1 VKIYKRFNYRIYPNK
16 STIARLD
23 GWNSALKWLWNLAHE
38 QRKSGYGR
46 PQGEKVYPSFFQQQK
61 QLTELRKV
69 APWISDV
76 PRHVCSEVLSAL
88 DQAWIRCFK
97 KTANAP
103 KWKKKRDQLSFS
115 ESDPKTWNLRENRL
129 HFPKLSPIKTVVSR
143 PLEGKPKTCT
153 IKRDGD
159 QWFVSIV
166 CEVEIPDPE
175 PRTSPRVGID
185 RGLKSFSADSDKRLV
200 PGPKFLERSLTRLG
214 RAQRTVARRV
224 KGSKN
229 RDKAKCKVMRIHR
242 KIRRQRDHFL
252 HVESSHY
259 AKSHG
264 VVVLENLNVKGMVQ
278 GNLGRGISDAGWS
291 KFAQY
296 LKYKLEWSGGTLL
309 EVPAQYTSQTC
320 ALCDHVDRA
329 SRSGDKFQCTQCG
342 HQDHADLNAA
352 LNILSRASRSVQPVE
367 GSSPKTPRRSR
378 KFGSVKGLK

>member
-1 VKIYKRFNYRIYPNK
+1 M
-16 STIARLD
+16 
-23 GWNSALKWLWNLAHE
+23 
-38 QRKSGYGR
+38 GYGR
-46 PQGEKVYPSFFQQQK
+46 PSGEKIYTSFFSQQK
-61 QLTELRKV
+61 QLTDLRKV
-69 APWISDV
+69 APWIKDV
-76 PRHVCSEVLSAL
+76 PRHIAVQLLVNL
-88 DQAWIRCFK
+88 DRAWQRCFS
-97 KTANAP
+97 KTSDQP
-103 KWKKKRDQLSFS
+103 RWKKRSDQLSFTEFDS
-115 ESDPKTWNLRENRL
+115 TAWSLIGNRL
-129 HFPKLSPIKTVVSR
+129 HFPKLALIDVVRHR

-166 CEVEIPDPE
+166 CEVEIADPL
-175 PRTSPRVGID
+175 PRTSSRVGID
-185 RGLKSFSADSDKRLV
+185 RGLSIFSADSEGRLV
-200 PGPKFLERSLTRLG
+200 PGPKFLERTLKRLG
-214 RAQRTVARRV
+214 RAQRTVARRI

-309 EVPAQYTSQTC
+309 EVPAHYTSQTC
-320 ALCDHVDRA
+320 AVCGHVDRA
-329 SRSGDKFQCTQCG
+329 SRSGDKFRCTQCG

-378 KFGSVKGLK
+378 KFGSLKGPI